1 MKRLDAGPDACLPT
15 CAKNRVTT
23 EGKHYEG
30 VIWFIGR
37 GRGGIFV
44 TFYGVESPVF
54 RVRRGRLVRSLLA
67 AEGNHRVT
75 VYIG

>member
-23 EGKHYEG
+23 EGKHYEA

-44 TFYGVESPVF
+44 TSYVVESPVF
-54 RVRRGRLVRSLLA
+54 RVEERKASTKLV
-67 AEGNHRVT
+67 G
-75 VYIG
+75 G